1 MPLPIRASRTPA
13 LRRASRTA
21 ALRRASRTAALRR
34 ASRTAAARHAVAA
47 IRTVAVTVAAA
58 VALAAC
64 GSVVAP
70 PASGPRSSPGGTPR
84 ASATRSAPA
93 TPSAAASPG
102 PPAGSRAEA
111 AALARLMLSR
121 LRLPPGARRLPPG
134 PLPPSLSQSATE
146 IVGAAASLDQH
157 QLFALTQPMDAAA
170 AFLAAQVPPGLSPG
184 GTGEGSGPSG
194 VTMREVSD
202 MVRSLPAGIAGAQLV
217 LMVVPATS
225 GGSLLRADAQVI
237 WYPSRTAAEYI
248 DPARY
253 HVLSITVSVFGRRPH
268 TVHTVVTSRA
278 FIARLAETLN
288 RMQAAPPGAVACPSD
303 FEDYQLSFSASAHS
317 RPAVVVSATESGCGG
332 AQVTV
337 DGRAQPALADQGA
350 VAALV
355 RQVVSA
361 TPEI

>member
-1 MPLPIRASRTPA
+1 MPPPIRPSRT
-13 LRRASRTA
+13 
-21 ALRRASRTAALRR
+21 
-34 ASRTAAARHAVAA
+34 A

-70 PASGPRSSPGGTPR
+70 PASGPRSSPDGTPR
-84 ASATRSAPA
+84 AMATRSAPA
-93 TPSAAASPG
+93 TRSAAAVPG

-121 LRLPPGARRLPPG
+121 LRPPPGARRPPG
-134 PLPPSLSQSATE
+134 PLPPSLSQPAME
-146 IVGAAASLDQH
+146 IAGGTASLDQH
-157 QLFALTQPMDAAA
+157 QLFALAQPMDTAAA
-170 AFLAAQVPPGLSPG
+170 YLAAHVPADLTPG
-184 GTGEGSGPSG
+184 GTGESSGPDG

-217 LMVVPATS
+217 LTVVPATS

-237 WYPSRTAAEYI
+237 WYPPRSAAEYI

-253 HVLSITVSVFGRRPH
+253 HVLSITVSVYGRRPH
-268 TVHTVVTSRA
+268 TVRKVVTSQA
-278 FIARLAETLN
+278 FIARLAQALD
-288 RMQAAPPGAVACPSD
+288 RMQAEPPGVVACPAD
-303 FEDYQLSFSASAHS
+303 FEDYQLSFSVSAHS
-317 RPAVVVSATESGCGG
+317 RPAVVVSANGSGCGG

-337 DGRAQPALADQGA
+337 DGRAQPALADHGT

>member
-1 MPLPIRASRTPA
+1 MPPPIRPSRT
-13 LRRASRTA
+13 
-21 ALRRASRTAALRR
+21 
-34 ASRTAAARHAVAA
+34 A

-58 VALAAC
+58 VALTAC

-70 PASGPRSSPGGTPR
+70 PASGPRSSPDGTPR
-84 ASATRSAPA
+84 AMATRSAPA
-93 TPSAAASPG
+93 TRSAAAVPG
-102 PPAGSRAEA
+102 PPAGSRADA

-121 LRLPPGARRLPPG
+121 LRLPPGARRPPG
-134 PLPPSLSQSATE
+134 PLPPSLSQPAME
-146 IVGAAASLDQH
+146 IAGGTASLDQH
-157 QLFALTQPMDAAA
+157 QLFALAQPMDTAAA
-170 AFLAAQVPPGLSPG
+170 YLAAHVPAELTPG
-184 GTGEGSGPSG
+184 GTGESSGPDG

-217 LMVVPATS
+217 LTVVPATS

-237 WYPSRTAAEYI
+237 WYPPRSAAEYI

-253 HVLSITVSVFGRRPH
+253 HVLSITVSVYGRRPH
-268 TVHTVVTSRA
+268 TVRKVVTSQA
-278 FIARLAETLN
+278 FIAGLAQALD
-288 RMQAAPPGAVACPSD
+288 RMQAEPPGVVACPAD
-303 FEDYQLSFSASAHS
+303 FEDYQLSFSVSAHS
-317 RPAVVVSATESGCGG
+317 RPAVVVSANGSGCGG

-337 DGRAQPALADQGA
+337 DGRAQPALADHGT

>member
-1 MPLPIRASRTPA
+1 MPSPIRPSRAPA
-13 LRRASRTA
+13 LRRASRA
-21 ALRRASRTAALRR
+21 AISTV
-34 ASRTAAARHAVAA
+34 AAA
-47 IRTVAVTVAAA
+47 VAAA

-93 TPSAAASPG
+93 TRSAATIPG
-102 PPAGSRAEA
+102 PPAGNRAEA

-121 LRLPPGARRLPPG
+121 LRLPPGARRLPPD
-134 PLPPSLSQSATE
+134 PLPPSLSQPATE
-146 IVGAAASLDQH
+146 IAGGTASLGQH
-157 QLFALTQPMDAAA
+157 QLFALAQPMDAAA
-170 AFLAAQVPPGLSPG
+170 AYLAAHVPAGLAPG

-217 LMVVPATS
+217 LTVVPATS

-237 WYPSRTAAEYI
+237 WYPPRSAAEHI

-253 HVLSITVSVFGRRPH
+253 HVLSITVSVYGRRPH
-268 TVHTVVTSRA
+268 TVRKVVTSQM
-278 FIARLAETLN
+278 FIARIAEALD
-288 RMQAAPPGAVACPSD
+288 RMQAEPPGAVACPAD
-303 FEDYQLSFSASAHS
+303 FEDYQLSFSVSAHS
-317 RPAVVVSATESGCGG
+317 RPVVVVSANESGCGG
-332 AQVTV
+332 AQVTI
-337 DGRAQPALADQGA
+337 DGRAQPALADNGT

>member
-1 MPLPIRASRTPA
+1 MPPPIRP
-13 LRRASRTA
+13 SRTA
-21 ALRRASRTAALRR
+21 ARHRASR
-34 ASRTAAARHAVAA
+34 AA
-47 IRTVAVTVAAA
+47 IRTVAATVAAA

-84 ASATRSAPA
+84 ASATRSRGTVAA
-93 TPSAAASPG
+93 VPSARGQPG
-102 PPAGSRAEA
+102 RA

-121 LRLPPGARRLPPG
+121 LRLPPAARRLPPD
-134 PLPPSLSQSATE
+134 PLPPSLSQPATE
-146 IVGAAASLDQH
+146 IAGGTASLGQH

-170 AFLAAQVPPGLSPG
+170 AYLAAHVPAGLSPG

-217 LMVVPATS
+217 LTVVPATS

-237 WYPSRTAAEYI
+237 WYPPRSAAEYI

-253 HVLSITVSVFGRRPH
+253 HVLSITVSVYGRRPH
-268 TVHTVVTSRA
+268 TVRKVVTSQL
-278 FIARLAETLN
+278 FIARLAEALD
-288 RMQAAPPGAVACPSD
+288 RMQAEPPGAVACPAD
-303 FEDYQLSFSASAHS
+303 FEDYQLSFSVSAHS
-317 RPAVVVSATESGCGG
+317 RPVVVVSANESGCGG

-337 DGRAQPALADQGA
+337 DGRAQPALADNGT

>member
-1 MPLPIRASRTPA
+1 VPPPIRP
-13 LRRASRTA
+13 SRTA
-21 ALRRASRTAALRR
+21 ALRRASL
-34 ASRTAAARHAVAA
+34 TAAAKHAVAA
-47 IRTVAVTVAAA
+47 IQALAVTVAAA

-93 TPSAAASPG
+93 TPLASATRSAPAFPG
-102 PPAGSRAEA
+102 PPAGNRAEA

-121 LRLPPGARRLPPG
+121 LRLPPGARRPPG
-134 PLPPSLSQSATE
+134 PLPRSLSQPAME
-146 IVGAAASLDQH
+146 IAGGTASLDQQ
-157 QLFALTQPMDAAA
+157 QLFALAQPMDTAAA
-170 AFLAAQVPPGLSPG
+170 YLAAHVPAELTPG
-184 GTGEGSGPSG
+184 GTGESSGPDG

-217 LMVVPATS
+217 LTVVPAIS

-237 WYPSRTAAEYI
+237 WYPPRSAAEYI

-253 HVLSITVSVFGRRPH
+253 HVLSITVSVYGRRPH
-268 TVHTVVTSRA
+268 TVRKVVTSQA
-278 FIARLAETLN
+278 FIARLAQALD
-288 RMQAAPPGAVACPSD
+288 RMQAEPPGVVACPAD
-303 FEDYQLSFSASAHS
+303 FEDYQVSFSVSAHS
-317 RPAVVVSATESGCGG
+317 RPAVMVSANGSGCGG

-337 DGRAQPALADQGA
+337 DGRAQPALADHGT

>member
-1 MPLPIRASRTPA
+1 MPPPIRPSRT
-13 LRRASRTA
+13 
-21 ALRRASRTAALRR
+21 
-34 ASRTAAARHAVAA
+34 A

-58 VALAAC
+58 VALTAC

-70 PASGPRSSPGGTPR
+70 PASGPRSSPDGTPR
-84 ASATRSAPA
+84 AIATRSAPA
-93 TPSAAASPG
+93 TRSAAAVPG
-102 PPAGSRAEA
+102 PPAGSRADA

-121 LRLPPGARRLPPG
+121 LRLPPGARRPPG
-134 PLPPSLSQSATE
+134 PLPPSLSQPAME
-146 IVGAAASLDQH
+146 IAGGTASLDQH
-157 QLFALTQPMDAAA
+157 QLFALAQPMDPAAA
-170 AFLAAQVPPGLSPG
+170 YLAAHVPADQTPG
-184 GTGEGSGPSG
+184 GTGESSGPDG

-217 LMVVPATS
+217 LTVVPATS

-237 WYPSRTAAEYI
+237 WYPPRSAAEYI

-253 HVLSITVSVFGRRPH
+253 HVLSITVSVYGRRPH
-268 TVHTVVTSRA
+268 TVRKVVTSRT
-278 FIARLAETLN
+278 FIARLAQALDW
-288 RMQAAPPGAVACPSD
+288 MQAEPPGVVACPAD
-303 FEDYQLSFSASAHS
+303 FEDYQLSFSVSAHS
-317 RPAVVVSATESGCGG
+317 RPAVVVSANGSGCGG

-337 DGRAQPALADQGA
+337 DGRAQPALADHGT

>member
-1 MPLPIRASRTPA
+1 VPPPIRP
-13 LRRASRTA
+13 SRTA
-21 ALRRASRTAALRR
+21 ALRRASL
-34 ASRTAAARHAVAA
+34 TAAAKHAVAA
-47 IRTVAVTVAAA
+47 IQAVAVIVAAA

-70 PASGPRSSPGGTPR
+70 PASGPRSSPGGTTRASATPL

-93 TPSAAASPG
+93 VPG

-121 LRLPPGARRLPPG
+121 LRLPSGARRPPG
-134 PLPPSLSQSATE
+134 PLPPSLSQPAME
-146 IVGAAASLDQH
+146 IAGGTASLDQH
-157 QLFALTQPMDAAA
+157 QLFALAQPMDTAAA
-170 AFLAAQVPPGLSPG
+170 YLAAHVPAELTPG
-184 GTGEGSGPSG
+184 GTGESSGPDG

-217 LMVVPATS
+217 LTVVPATS

-237 WYPSRTAAEYI
+237 WYPPRSAAQYI
-248 DPARY
+248 DAARY
-253 HVLSITVSVFGRRPH
+253 HVLSITVSVYGRRPH
-268 TVHTVVTSRA
+268 TVRKVVTSQA
-278 FIARLAETLN
+278 FIARLAQALD
-288 RMQAAPPGAVACPSD
+288 RMQAEPPGVVACPAD
-303 FEDYQLSFSASAHS
+303 FEDYQVSFSVSAHS
-317 RPAVVVSATESGCGG
+317 RPAVMVSANGSGCGG

-337 DGRAQPALADQGA
+337 DGRAQPALADHGT

>member
-1 MPLPIRASRTPA
+1 VPPPIRPSRI
-13 LRRASRTA
+13 
-21 ALRRASRTAALRR
+21 
-34 ASRTAAARHAVAA
+34 A
-47 IRTVAVTVAAA
+47 IQAVAVTVAAA

-70 PASGPRSSPGGTPR
+70 PASGPRSSPDGTPR
-84 ASATRSAPA
+84 AMATRSAPA
-93 TPSAAASPG
+93 TRSAAAVPG

-121 LRLPPGARRLPPG
+121 LRLPPGARRPPG
-134 PLPPSLSQSATE
+134 PLPPSLSQPAME
-146 IVGAAASLDQH
+146 IAGGTASLDQH
-157 QLFALTQPMDAAA
+157 QLFALAEPMDTAAA
-170 AFLAAQVPPGLSPG
+170 YLAAHVPADLTPG
-184 GTGEGSGPSG
+184 GTGESSGPDG

-217 LMVVPATS
+217 LTVVPATS

-237 WYPSRTAAEYI
+237 WYPPRSAAEYI

-253 HVLSITVSVFGRRPH
+253 HVLSITVSVYGRRPH
-268 TVHTVVTSRA
+268 TVRKVVTSQA
-278 FIARLAETLN
+278 FIARLAQALD
-288 RMQAAPPGAVACPSD
+288 RMQAEPPGVVACPAD
-303 FEDYQLSFSASAHS
+303 FEDYQVSFSVSAHS
-317 RPAVVVSATESGCGG
+317 RPAVVVSANGSGCGG

-337 DGRAQPALADQGA
+337 DGRAQPALADHGT

>member
-1 MPLPIRASRTPA
+1 MPPPIRP
-13 LRRASRTA
+13 SRTA
-21 ALRRASRTAALRR
+21 ALHHASLTA
-34 ASRTAAARHAVAA
+34 TARQAAAA
-47 IRTVAVTVAAA
+47 IRAVAVTVAAT

-70 PASGPRSSPGGTPR
+70 PASGPRSSPDGTPR
-84 ASATRSAPA
+84 AIATRSAPA
-93 TPSAAASPG
+93 FPG

-121 LRLPPGARRLPPG
+121 LRLPPGARRPPG
-134 PLPPSLSQSATE
+134 PLPPSLSQPAME
-146 IVGAAASLDQH
+146 IAGGTASLDQH
-157 QLFALTQPMDAAA
+157 QLFALAQPMDTAAA
-170 AFLAAQVPPGLSPG
+170 YLAAHVPADLTPG
-184 GTGEGSGPSG
+184 GTGESSGPDG

-217 LMVVPATS
+217 LTVVPATS

-237 WYPSRTAAEYI
+237 WYPPRSAAEYI

-253 HVLSITVSVFGRRPH
+253 HVLSITVSVYGRRPH
-268 TVHTVVTSRA
+268 TVRKVVTSQA
-278 FIARLAETLN
+278 FITRLAQALD
-288 RMQAAPPGAVACPSD
+288 RMQAEPPGVVACPAD
-303 FEDYQLSFSASAHS
+303 FEDYQLSFSVSAHS
-317 RPAVVVSATESGCGG
+317 RPAVVVSANGSGCGG

-337 DGRAQPALADQGA
+337 DGRAQPALADHGT

>member
-1 MPLPIRASRTPA
+1 MPPPIRPSRI
-13 LRRASRTA
+13 
-21 ALRRASRTAALRR
+21 
-34 ASRTAAARHAVAA
+34 A
-47 IRTVAVTVAAA
+47 IQAVAVTVAAA

-70 PASGPRSSPGGTPR
+70 PASGPRSSPDGTPR
-84 ASATRSAPA
+84 AMATRSAPA
-93 TPSAAASPG
+93 TRSAAAVPG

-121 LRLPPGARRLPPG
+121 LRLRLPPGARRPPG
-134 PLPPSLSQSATE
+134 PLPPSLSQPAME
-146 IVGAAASLDQH
+146 IAGGTASLDQH
-157 QLFALTQPMDAAA
+157 QLFALAQPMDIAAA
-170 AFLAAQVPPGLSPG
+170 YLAAHVPADLTPG
-184 GTGEGSGPSG
+184 GTGESSGPDG

-217 LMVVPATS
+217 LTVVPATS

-237 WYPSRTAAEYI
+237 WYPPRSAAEYI

-253 HVLSITVSVFGRRPH
+253 HVLSITVSVYGRRPH
-268 TVHTVVTSRA
+268 TVRKVVTSQA
-278 FIARLAETLN
+278 FIARLAQALD
-288 RMQAAPPGAVACPSD
+288 RMQAEPPGVVACPAD
-303 FEDYQLSFSASAHS
+303 FEDYQVSFSVSAHS
-317 RPAVVVSATESGCGG
+317 RPAVVVSANGSGCGG

-337 DGRAQPALADQGA
+337 DGRAQPALADHGT

>member
-1 MPLPIRASRTPA
+1 MPPPIRPSRT
-13 LRRASRTA
+13 
-21 ALRRASRTAALRR
+21 
-34 ASRTAAARHAVAA
+34 A

-70 PASGPRSSPGGTPR
+70 PASGPRSSPDGTPR
-84 ASATRSAPA
+84 AMATRSAPA
-93 TPSAAASPG
+93 TRSAAAVPG

-121 LRLPPGARRLPPG
+121 LRLPPGARRPPG
-134 PLPPSLSQSATE
+134 PLPPSLSQPAMETA
-146 IVGAAASLDQH
+146 GGTASLDQH
-157 QLFALTQPMDAAA
+157 QLFALAEPMDTAAA
-170 AFLAAQVPPGLSPG
+170 YLAAHVPADLTPG
-184 GTGEGSGPSG
+184 GTGESSGPDG

-217 LMVVPATS
+217 LTVVPATS

-237 WYPSRTAAEYI
+237 WYPPRSAAEYI

-253 HVLSITVSVFGRRPH
+253 HVLSITVSVYGRRPH
-268 TVHTVVTSRA
+268 TVRKVVTSQA
-278 FIARLAETLN
+278 FIARLAQALD
-288 RMQAAPPGAVACPSD
+288 RMQAEPPGVVACPAD
-303 FEDYQLSFSASAHS
+303 FEDYQLSFSVSAHS
-317 RPAVVVSATESGCGG
+317 PPAVVVSANGSGCGG

-337 DGRAQPALADQGA
+337 DGRAQPALADHGT

>member
-1 MPLPIRASRTPA
+1 VPPPIRPS
-13 LRRASRTA
+13 LTA
-21 ALRRASRTAALRR
+21 ALHRPSLTAALHRP
-34 ASRTAAARHAVAA
+34 SRTAAACHGASLTAA
-47 IRTVAVTVAAA
+47 ARPAAALRTVAVTVAAA

-93 TPSAAASPG
+93 TRSAAAIPR
-102 PPAGSRAEA
+102 PPAGNRAEA
-111 AALARLMLSR
+111 AALARLLLSR
-121 LRLPPGARRLPPG
+121 LRLPPAARRLPPD
-134 PLPPSLSQSATE
+134 PLPPSLSQPATQYA
-146 IVGAAASLDQH
+146 GAPASLDQH

-170 AFLAAQVPPGLSPG
+170 AFLAAYVPAGLSPG

-217 LMVVPATS
+217 LTVVPATS

-237 WYPSRTAAEYI
+237 WYPPRSAAEYI

-253 HVLSITVSVFGRRPH
+253 HVLSITVSVYGRRPH
-268 TVHTVVTSRA
+268 TVRKIVTSQM
-278 FIARLAETLN
+278 FIARLAEALD
-288 RMQAAPPGAVACPSD
+288 RMQAEPPGAVACPAD
-303 FEDYQLSFSASAHS
+303 FEDYQLSFSVSAHS
-317 RPAVVVSATESGCGG
+317 RPAVVVSANESGCGG

-337 DGRAQPALADQGA
+337 DGRAQPALADDGT